1 MIFTEE
7 RRGVM
12 ELIDWDRDIDD
23 LVSLNFDIRKQQFRG
38 GVKNNI
44 HEE

>member
-7 RRGVM
+7 RGGVM
-12 ELIDWDRDIDD
+12 EIIDWDQDIDD
-23 LVSLNFDIRKQQFRG
+23 LVSLNFDIQKQQFRG